1 MTKKSPLT
9 LLTGFACALAFCLT
23 LGALPAEAFDWKKHN
38 GATITFISAN
48 HPWANAVL
56 RYQDEFTKLT
66 GINLKVDS
74 FQEQQ
79 ARQRMLTILQSKS
92 PDMDVFMSLKSRD
105 GMLYSKAG
113 WYADLTDFSVNSV
126 APDFNMDDFGKGA
139 LEGER
144 FNGRLY
150 GIPLNV
156 EGPVIFYRKD
166 VFAELGIVAPKTL
179 EELEAA
185 CTVIKQK
192 KPEMY
197 PWATRG
203 LKSAVPY
210 TFSNFLH
217 NMGGF
222 YVKDGRANLTDPI
235 SRRAF
240 EFYSHMLQ
248 EYGPP
253 GSVNNTFYQTTAL
266 FRDGRVAMNFE
277 SSNELNSA
285 MEGGARLKDTGVMLL
300 PPAAN
305 GVSRPT
311 VIGWGISVSAFSKKQ
326 EAAWYFIMWATSPE
340 MQERLIND
348 GICPPRLSALQSQT
362 FKDWQAVSP
371 VRAEWANAIIEMSA
385 TGTSDVLGPG
395 VVNQPEGRDII
406 GQAVNEIMLGQKSV
420 NDATA
425 NANKLLQALL
435 DKQNR

>member
-1 MTKKSPLT
+1 MTKKTPLILLASLVCALT
-9 LLTGFACALAFCLT
+9 LFVA
-23 LGALPAEAFDWKKHN
+23 PAASPAAAFDWKKHN
-38 GATITFISAN
+38 STTITFISAN
-48 HPWANAVL
+48 HPWANALL
-56 RYQDEFTKLT
+56 RYKDEFTALT

-92 PDMDVFMSLKSRD
+92 ADMDVFMSLKSRD

-113 WYADLTDFSVNSV
+113 WYADLTAFSTNAV
-126 APDFNMDDFGKGA
+126 APEYKLDDFGKGA
-139 LEGER
+139 LDGER
-144 FNGRLY
+144 FNGKLY

-156 EGPVIFYRKD
+156 EGPVVFYRKD
-166 VFAELGIVAPKTL
+166 LFAELGISEPKTL

-185 CTVIKQK
+185 CKLIKEK
-192 KPEMY
+192 KPDMS

-203 LKSAVPY
+203 VKSAVPY

-217 NMGGF
+217 NMGGA
-222 YVKDGRANLTDPI
+222 YVKDAKANLTDPA
-235 SRRAF
+235 SRKAF
-240 EFYSHMLQ
+240 EFYSRMLQ
-248 EYGPP
+248 DYGPP

-277 SSNELNSA
+277 SSNEFNGV
-285 MEGGARLKDTGVMLL
+285 MEGGARLKDTGIMVL
-300 PPAAN
+300 PPAA
-305 GVSRPT
+305 GQASKPT

-340 MQERLIND
+340 IQERLIAD
-348 GICPPRLSALQSQT
+348 GICPPRLSALQSKT
-362 FKDWQAVSP
+362 FKNWQAVEP
-371 VRAEWANAIIEMSA
+371 VRADWADAIIKMSDS
-385 TGTSDVLGPG
+385 GTSDVLGPG

-425 NANKLLQALL
+425 NANKLLQNLL